1 VIVENVNIVVR
12 VVLMEIN
19 VWIVRVIKGKFLLM
33 DNVIVMRGSMMIS
46 MKIMIVEHVIIS
58 VRVVEI
64 NIFV

>member
-1 VIVENVNIVVR
+1 VIVGNVNIVAR

-19 VWIVRVIKGKFLLM
+19 VWIVRVIKGQFLLM